1 LKLQFSWSVGTA
13 EKFIFHSKHLLLES
27 KKQKL
32 KPESPKI
39 EVCKYKSWSAGTNVA
54 EKKSCP
60 KRSSCK
66 ICPTMNTSKN
76 PMQGVLEVILCTQS
90 SEKSNNLENVRKG
103 RGEIPKTCRRP
114 EVSPSN

>member
-1 LKLQFSWSVGTA
+1 VHFSFKTLVIGIQKTKA
-13 EKFIFHSKHLLLES
+13 ETRK
-27 KKQKL
+27 
-32 KPESPKI
+32 PKI